1 MKKRSTWI
9 CAVIASGM
17 WLLPA
22 QALCDGYGFYSWGRG
37 WPKLG
42 VADSFL
48 GDLAPSFEDVKVDL
62 RYDHFAFG
70 YLYDG
75 ASTTDQRFG
84 WRFNL
89 GVDIA
94 LVNLEGTDGALV
106 LIPDSG
112 AAEDTVSKLFNAV
125 GVGFTTKLT
134 YGIRI
139 LHTDKLRFW
148 AGPSAALT
156 VNYLIHSTTS
166 LETEWPPYGKIT
178 FEATPWGA
186 SLALGGGLETGIRYA
201 VSREVTLDFS
211 TGFLYNF
218 SAHYMDL
225 RSKLNVG
232 GQRVE
237 MQDASFFI
245 GQEPYVFVQL
255 AVRFDLKMAGD

>member
-9 CAVIASGM
+9 CAVIAMGM

-22 QALCDGYGFYSWGRG
+22 QALADGYGFYSWGRG
-37 WPKLG
+37 WPRVG
-42 VADSFL
+42 TGDFL
-48 GDLAPSFEDVKVDL
+48 PEEYRDLLKDVKVDL

-94 LVNLEGTDGALV
+94 LVSLEGTNVSIFPFVDPAV
-106 LIPDSG
+106 
-112 AAEDTVSKLFNAV
+112 AEDTASRFFKAV

-134 YGIRI
+134 YGVRI

-156 VNYLIHSTTS
+156 TNYLIHGSTS
-166 LETEWPPYGKIT
+166 LELGSLA
-178 FEATPWGA
+178 FEARPWGA
-186 SLALGGGLETGIRYA
+186 SLALGGGLETGVRYA
-201 VSREVTLDFS
+201 VSREVTLDLS

-218 SAHYMDL
+218 FAHYMEP
-225 RSKLNVG
+225 RFTMNG
-232 GQRVE
+232 RPVE
-237 MQDASFFI
+237 SDPSFFI